1 MIPERNDDIAVEEQP
16 FPFAGIGDIGK
27 LVVGDVQCSRKNLTV
42 PGSLIEHINKIR
54 VFKDMFNLSGRE
66 QVLYVLSNACRDTAV
81 FAESF
86 PDLNAVCRRL
96 FFFEK
101 QVKFV

>member
-1 MIPERNDDIAVEEQP
+1 MIPERNDDIAVKEQP

-27 LVVGDVQCSRKNLTV
+27 LVVRDVQCSRKDLAV
-42 PGSLIEHINKIR
+42 SGSLIEHINKIR
-54 VFKDMFNLSGRE
+54 VFKDIFNLSGRE
-66 QVLYVLSNACRDTAV
+66 QILYVLSNARRDAAV

-86 PDLNAVCRRL
+86 PDLNAVRRRL
-96 FFFEK
+96 LFFEK